1 MTSPD
6 DTAPADVATR
16 PRYLRRVDVR
26 AAVVV
31 AAVFNAILGVAFL
44 FTGWLVIAIAAQR
57 GFFDQ
62 VNSVTSDLST
72 GHPMQISAVRL
83 CLIWTVVVTLWSI
96 TMTVV
101 AGLATLIFNHVLQLL
116 GGVELDLRASPP
128 ERVDTEAI
136 ARRWAQSIRT
146 KVHALIP
153 RPVLEEGRAT
163 SAVRSVNTAA
173 AARTAV
179 ASRVDD
185 GPTSRRQEQSLTS
198 R

>member
-1 MTSPD
+1 MTSVD
-6 DTAPADVATR
+6 DFAQIDAVTR

-31 AAVFNAILGVAFL
+31 AAVFNAILGVAFTL
-44 FTGWLVIAIAAQR
+44 TGWLVIAIAAQR

-72 GHPMQISAVRL
+72 GHPMQVSAVRL
-83 CLIWTVVVTLWSI
+83 CVIWMVIVALWAI

-101 AGLATLIFNHVLQLL
+101 VGLATLIFNYVLQLL

-128 ERVDTEAI
+128 ERLDVEAM
-136 ARRWAQSIRT
+136 ARGWARSVRT
-146 KVHALIP
+146 KVQALIP
-153 RPVLEEGRAT
+153 RPVLDDGRAT
-163 SAVRSVNTAA
+163 SAVRSVNAA
-173 AARTAV
+173 SAARTAV
-179 ASRVDD
+179 VSRSEDR
-185 GPTSRRQEQSLTS
+185 SQSERQEESLTP